1 MTSKKRIVLTL
12 LFMVLLGLMGI
23 FAFQG
28 LFLYRMN
35 LSAKRFFLTQTAQP
49 TPIDHTEFVTPNKI
63 INHARPDLTID
74 DKILIALDCPLL
86 EGDDGDIRYCWP
98 APRKTPFFGCT
109 SVMTPDSLLGGLNP
123 SYPMAECGTTN
134 QYVYQS
140 GCLIPRGISYV
151 IEYKGKYKLIDSF
164 PEFKAIFA
172 PIETES
178 EALSYALATTGYTA
192 LYGMEFSRE
201 YEYYVEQLEDTHV
214 ENNGEEYIA
223 HLYEYGLCGCG
234 QHPTYAVDVAISRQG
249 DVREIHREVVYRE
262 IAEKC
267 ID

>member
-1 MTSKKRIVLTL
+1 
-12 LFMVLLGLMGI
+12 
-23 FAFQG
+23 
-28 LFLYRMN
+28 MN
-35 LSAKRFFLTQTAQP
+35 LSTKRFFLTQTAQA
-49 TPIDHTEFVTPNKI
+49 TSIYHTEIVTPNKI

-74 DKILIALDCPLL
+74 NKILIALDCPML
-86 EGDDGDIRYCWP
+86 ENEDGGIRYCWP
-98 APRKTPFFGCT
+98 APSKTPFSGCI
-109 SVMTPDSLLGGLNP
+109 SVITPNSLLGGLNP

-140 GCLIPRGISYV
+140 GCLIPTGISYI

-164 PEFKAIFA
+164 AEFKAFFA
-172 PIETES
+172 PIEKES

-192 LYGMEFSRE
+192 LYGMEFSQD

-214 ENNGEEYIA
+214 EIYGDEYIV

-234 QHPTYAVDVAISRQG
+234 QHQTYVVDVAIGRQG
-249 DVREIHREVVYRE
+249 DVREIHREVIYRDT
-262 IAEKC
+262 AEKC